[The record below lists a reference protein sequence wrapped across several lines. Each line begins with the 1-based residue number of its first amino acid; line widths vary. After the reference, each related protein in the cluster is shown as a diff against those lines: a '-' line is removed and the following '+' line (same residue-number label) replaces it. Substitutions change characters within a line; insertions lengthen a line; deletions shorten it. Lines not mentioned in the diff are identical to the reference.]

1 MRIRDLGYSPGTL
14 APGPRNSVLD
24 VDGVHVGQVTVSEG
38 DGDVVKGVTLIF
50 PRHPDEIQV
59 PCYTGMHTLNG
70 NGEVTGSYQIKDWGF
85 INTGSIVCEVLAL
98 VSAVYHFLS
107 GKSGLPDWIFQWLPG
122 PRAPGLIYDA
132 FVPLVLCLSF
142 IPVALTNSLSLGI
155 VYHTIWQWM
164 IAQSKRNGQDT
175 YNMGRHYGTPIVGE
189 TADWGLNDI
198 YRSALLPLHVDEA
211 LSKALTQDGVQEGQ
225 FGGGAGMTCH
235 QFTGGTGTS
244 SRVVKGEA
252 EEYTV
257 GVLVQS
263 NYGHLGDLR
272 IGGVPIGKLLAQ
284 EKEAGSAA
292 AKQSGL
298 GPAGEGSCVILIL
311 YTAPTDAPM
320 LPHQLT
326 RLAQRASIGL
336 SQVGGHGTARNF
348 SGDIFLAV
356 STANRPTDQL
366 AGPTPSHAQP
376 RVETWTAATVKN
388 ESVDALFRAASE
400 ATEEAV
406 LNSMVAGRE
415 GRTG

>member
-14 APGPRNSVLD
+14 APGPQNSILD
-24 VDGVHVGQVTVSEG
+24 VDGVRVGQVTVLEG

-59 PCYTGMHTLNG
+59 PCYAGMHTLNG

-85 INTGSIVCEVLAL
+85 INTVAL
-98 VSAVYHFLS
+98 YHFLS
-107 GKSGLPDWIFQWLPG
+107 GKSGHPDGIFQWLPG

-132 FVPLVLCLSF
+132 F
-142 IPVALTNSLSLGI
+142 PVALTNSLSVGI

-164 IAQSKRNGQDT
+164 IAQSKRKGQDT
-175 YNMGRHYGTPIVGE
+175 YNMGRHYGTPVVGE
-189 TADWGLNDI
+189 TADWALNDI
-198 YRSALLPLHVDEA
+198 YRSALLPSHVDDA
-211 LSKALTQDGVQEGQ
+211 LSKALTQDAVQEGQ

-252 EEYTV
+252 KEYTV

-272 IGGVPIGKLLAQ
+272 IGGVPIGKLLAR

-292 AKQSGL
+292 AKQSHP
-298 GPAGEGSCVILIL
+298 GPGGEGSCVILIF
-311 YTAPTDAPM
+311 TDAPM
-320 LPHQLT
+320 LPHRLT

-356 STANRPTDQL
+356 STANRPADQL
-366 AGPTPSHAQP
+366 AGPTPSHAHP
-376 RVETWTAATVKN
+376 RVETWTTATVKN

-400 ATEEAV
+400 AAEEAV

-415 GRTG
+415 GRTGFGGFRADGLPVERVRALLEKYLVIV

>member
-1 MRIRDLGYSPGTL
+1 MLCKVAAVYC
-14 APGPRNSVLD
+14 
-24 VDGVHVGQVTVSEG
+24 

-59 PCYTGMHTLNG
+59 PCYAGMHTLNG

-85 INTGSIVCEVLAL
+85 INT
-98 VSAVYHFLS
+98 
-107 GKSGLPDWIFQWLPG
+107 
-122 PRAPGLIYDA
+122 
-132 FVPLVLCLSF
+132 
-142 IPVALTNSLSLGI
+142 PVALTNSLSLGI

-175 YNMGRHYGTPIVGE
+175 YNMGRHYGTPVVGE

-211 LSKALTQDGVQEGQ
+211 LSKALTRDGVQEGQ

-298 GPAGEGSCVILIL
+298 GPAGEGSCVILIF
-311 YTAPTDAPM
+311 TDAPM

-388 ESVDALFRAASE
+388 ESVE

-415 GRTG
+415 GRTGFQGFRADGLPVERVRALLEKYLVIV